1 MPPTSPP
8 AMGPVSLNRGRQI
21 SVSLFMLSHQGESHE
36 QGEDGYP
43 PAKKPAVT
51 KDRTCWHSSLQKN
64 PEK

>member
-8 AMGPVSLNRGRQI
+8 AMGPVSLKTGRQI
-21 SVSLFMLSHQGESHE
+21 SVSLFILSHQGEAHE
-36 QGEDGYP
+36 QRESGYP

-51 KDRTCWHSSLQKN
+51 KDRICWHSSLQN